1 MFLQAFSTTLGSILE
16 LAFLGAIGFF
26 IVRRHIVTDAGL
38 KTLSDL
44 VIGLFLPFFMFSEIT
59 KRFSFDLYPDWWVL
73 PILSFLVTGV
83 GYLCGLLAMPLDKK
97 LSFYRGEF
105 LGITSFQN
113 SGYLPLPLVA
123 TLLPKEMAQEMYI
136 LIFLFLLGFNMVI
149 FSLGIMLLSPK
160 QSKKFDLRHIFNGP
174 VIATLL
180 ALLLVALKIGQ
191 HLPKAVANPIEIL
204 GRCAIPLSILV
215 VGGNLAV
222 LQCKIVSYVR
232 PMIYGLVI
240 KLALLPLI
248 FIAFVY
254 FVHPKPL
261 VGLLLVLQ
269 AAMPPAA
276 LLSVISRAQK
286 SEECLISQAIFYGH
300 ILSILT
306 IPLFLALYWTLC
318 GKSF

>member
-1 MFLQAFSTTLGSILE
+1 MFIQAFGTTLGAILE

-26 IVRRHIVTDAGL
+26 IVKRHIVTEAGL

-73 PILSFLVTGV
+73 PLLSFLITSV
-83 GYLCGLLAMPLDKK
+83 GYLCGLLVIPLDKK

-136 LIFLFLLGFNMVI
+136 LIFLFLLGFNMTI
-149 FSLGIMLLSPK
+149 FSVGLMLLSPQK
-160 QSKKFDLRHIFNGP
+160 TKKFDLRHIFNGP

-180 ALLLVALKIGQ
+180 ALLLVALKIGE
-191 HLPKAVANPIEIL
+191 HLPKIISNPVDIL

-222 LQCKIVSYVR
+222 LQCKIVSYIK
-232 PMIYGLVI
+232 PMIYGLII

-254 FVHPKPL
+254 FVRPSPL

-300 ILSILT
+300 IISILT

-318 GKSF
+318 GK